1 MTERTELPDSG
12 MDTGSD
18 AGDPGDRGG
27 PPAGREEVAAFE
39 SEPSGEDIGPAV
51 EDDPEVPEAAADDA
65 PLPDQA
71 PGGPS
76 PGGEDPAF
84 LGPEG

>member
-1 MTERTELPDSG
+1 VSGDDTVMTSG

-18 AGDPGDRGG
+18 EGEPGDRAT
-27 PPAGREEVAAFE
+27 PPADREEIAAFE
-39 SEPSGEDIGPAV
+39 AEPTGDDVGPAV
-51 EDDPEVPEAAADDA
+51 EDDPEVAEAAADDA

-76 PGGEDPAF
+76 PAGDPPF
-84 LGPEG
+84 LGPD

>member
-1 MTERTELPDSG
+1 MSRDDTTMTSA

-18 AGDPGDRGG
+18 EGEPGDRGVT
-27 PPAGREEVAAFE
+27 PADREDVAALE
-39 SEPSGEDIGPAV
+39 AEPPGDDVGPAV
-51 EDDPEVPEAAADDA
+51 EDDPEVAEAAADDA

-76 PGGEDPAF
+76 PGGEEPQF
-84 LGPEG
+84 LGPD